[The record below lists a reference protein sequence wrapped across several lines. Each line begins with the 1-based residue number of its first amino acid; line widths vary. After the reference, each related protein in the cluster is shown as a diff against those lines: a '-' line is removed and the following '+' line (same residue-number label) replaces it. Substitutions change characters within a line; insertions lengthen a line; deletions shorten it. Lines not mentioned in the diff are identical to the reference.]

1 METTKN
7 KLSPYERDFFNKLS
21 NYLDTKLYF
30 YGSIQRDDYKPGYSD
45 IDVDI
50 FTDNVNSTIS
60 KMQNLLNVSKQDFKK
75 FVSKPL
81 KKQGIIHGYK
91 LKYKEPENNFKT
103 ELSVYDI
110 KYKDDILY
118 EHGRKQNLPFIVSMM
133 LIIIKFLYFNICII
147 PKNIYLDL
155 KNYIVDLV
163 DDDYKGFVTID

>member
-7 KLSPYERDFFNKLS
+7 KLSSYESDFFNKLS

-30 YGSIQRDDYKPGYSD
+30 YGSIQRDDYKPGHSD

-50 FTDNVNSTIS
+50 FTDNIDSALI
-60 KMQNLLNVSKQDFKK
+60 KIQNLLNVTKSDFKK

-81 KKQGIIHGYK
+81 KKQGIINGYK
-91 LKYKEPENNFKT
+91 LKYRERQNNF
-103 ELSVYDI
+103 

-118 EHGRKQNLPFIVSMM
+118 EHGRKTNLPFIVSML
-133 LIIIKFLYFNICII
+133 LIIIKFLYYNIGII
-147 PKNIYLDL
+147 PKNIYLNM

-163 DDDYKGFVTID
+163 DDDYKGFVAFD

>member
-1 METTKN
+1 M
-7 KLSPYERDFFNKLS
+7 YE
-21 NYLDTKLYF
+21 
-30 YGSIQRDDYKPGYSD
+30 
-45 IDVDI
+45 
-50 FTDNVNSTIS
+50 
-60 KMQNLLNVSKQDFKK
+60 
-75 FVSKPL
+75 
-81 KKQGIIHGYK
+81 
-91 LKYKEPENNFKT
+91 EPENNFKT

-118 EHGRKQNLPFIVSMM
+118 EHGRKQNLPFFVSMM

>member
-7 KLSPYERDFFNKLS
+7 KLSPYEKDFFNKLS
-21 NYLDTKLYF
+21 NYIDTKLYF

-50 FTDNVNSTIS
+50 FTENVNSTIS
-60 KMQNLLNVSKQDFKK
+60 KMQNVLNVSKEDFKK

-103 ELSVYDI
+103 ELSIYDT

-118 EHGRKQNLPFIVSMM
+118 EHGRKTNLPFIVSML
-133 LIIIKFLYFNICII
+133 LIIIKFLYYNIEIL
-147 PKNIYLDL
+147 PKKIYLIIKD
-155 KNYIVDLV
+155 YIVDLV
-163 DDDYKGFVTID
+163 DDDYKGFVAFD

>member
-7 KLSPYERDFFNKLS
+7 KLSSYESEFFNKLS
-21 NYLDTKLYF
+21 NYIGTKLYF

-60 KMQNLLNVSKQDFKK
+60 KMQNFLSVSKDDFKK

-81 KKQGIIHGYK
+81 KKQGIITGYK

-118 EHGRKQNLPFIVSMM
+118 EHGRKTNLPFIVSIM
-133 LIIIKFLYFNICII
+133 LIIVKFIYFNIGII
-147 PKNIYLDL
+147 PKNIYLDI
-155 KNYIVDLV
+155 KKYIVDLV

>member
-1 METTKN
+1 
-7 KLSPYERDFFNKLS
+7 
-21 NYLDTKLYF
+21 
-30 YGSIQRDDYKPGYSD
+30 
-45 IDVDI
+45 
-50 FTDNVNSTIS
+50 
-60 KMQNLLNVSKQDFKK
+60 MQNLLNVSKQDFKK

-163 DDDYKGFVTID
+163 DDDYKGFVAFD